1 MPEYQYKCNGCRL
14 TFATLSRT
22 DIPACPVCGSVAQR
36 DYVFQTVNSMPE
48 HFNNTLGRPVNN
60 ERDLR
65 DGLKRLSDEASER
78 NGIETNLE
86 YLTRA
91 EMADPRAH
99 GVTDEGLEDTRR
111 EWHDLGLQHGSELV
125 TPS

>member
-1 MPEYQYKCNGCRL
+1 MPEYQYKCAQCRV
-14 TFATLSRT
+14 TFTTLSRT
-22 DIPACPVCGSVAQR
+22 DIPDCPVCHQESTRQFAFNAQK
-36 DYVFQTVNSMPE
+36 SIPE
-48 HFNNTLGRPVNN
+48 HFNTTLGRPVLN

-99 GVTDEGLEDTRR
+99 GVTDEGLEDSRR
-111 EWHDLGLQHGSELV
+111 EWHDMGLQHGSELV
-125 TPS
+125 MPS